1 MLMFEIAGGKQFY
14 VKNQINFGFFCI
26 IFLAYVLIFG
36 NTYYCCR
43 LYGV

>member
-1 MLMFEIAGGKQFY
+1 MLMFEIAGRKQFY
-14 VKNQINFGFFCI
+14 VKISNKFWFFCI